1 MGTANFSEELNFF
14 ISNQENL
21 VKEFFGKVLVLK
33 GKKVIGVYPN
43 ALSAYIETQKKH
55 PPGTFM
61 IQPCV
66 PGPEAYTV
74 TITSTALMF

>member
-1 MGTANFSEELNFF
+1 MGTANFSEELDFF
-14 ISNQENL
+14 ISNQEKL
-21 VKEFFGKVLVLK
+21 IKEFLGKVLVLK

-43 ALSAYIETQKKH
+43 VLSAYIETQKEL
-55 PPGTFM
+55 PLGSFM

-74 TITSTALMF
+74 IISSTILQF